1 MVVEKGAVVTERRFT
16 TILLLGSFP
25 PQAQGIP
32 GYCAAQAEALAA
44 HGAIHALGFK
54 AMYPGFLFPGVKTA
68 LDSTSRPP
76 QAPDLTVRHA
86 LTWYNPLGWLW
97 YALTTPADLIHIQWW
112 SLPLFPVCLTFAFA
126 AKFRRKPLVI
136 TVHNVLPHEP
146 SPWFI
151 RVSRILYRLADHLI
165 VHSEVN
171 RVQLLDHFQC
181 DREKVSCVPMGIDRP
196 AIQPPDQESARARL
210 GIPISRPT
218 ILFFG
223 TIRPYKGLDV
233 LLRSIAQ
240 VRQSHPD
247 VQLVIAGKPWE
258 AWTRYHAL
266 IEAEGLADLVI
277 MRLDY
282 IPEAEVSL
290 YYAAADLVVLP
301 YAHFDAQSA
310 VGAQVLGHGRP
321 MIVTDCGGL
330 PALVGHDDRWIV
342 RPDDFEMLAE
352 NISGFLREPEV
363 AAAAFD
369 ELVRHAGRNM
379 SWEVSALA
387 HWDVYKSLK
396 PSR

>member
-1 MVVEKGAVVTERRFT
+1 METENKQNL

-32 GYCAAQAEALAA
+32 AYCGALAQALAA

-54 AMYPGFLFPGVKTA
+54 AMYPRFLFPGVKMAT
-68 LDSTSRPP
+68 DPTSRAY
-76 QAPDLTVRHA
+76 QAPGLVVRNVLA
-86 LTWYNPLGWLW
+86 WYSPLGWLW
-97 YALTTPADLIHIQWW
+97 HAFTTSADIVHIQWW
-112 SLPLFPVCLTFAFA
+112 SLPLFPVCLTFALA
-126 AKFRRKPLVI
+126 AKLRYKPLVI
-136 TVHNVLPHEP
+136 TIHNVLPHES

-151 RVSRILYRLADHLI
+151 RASRVLYCLADHLV
-165 VHSEVN
+165 VHSDVN
-171 RVQLLDHFQC
+171 REQLLHHFHLNES
-181 DREKVSCVPMGIDRP
+181 DVTSIPIGVNVAAEHGIDR
-196 AIQPPDQESARARL
+196 ERARTLL

-218 ILFFG
+218 LLFFG

-233 LLRSIAQ
+233 LLRALER
-240 VRQSHPD
+240 VRKRNPD
-247 VQLVIAGKPWE
+247 AQLVIAGKLWEPWTHYQ
-258 AWTRYHAL
+258 AI
-266 IEAEGLADLVI
+266 IEADGLADHVI
-277 MRLDY
+277 TRLDY

-301 YAHFDAQSA
+301 YIHFDAQSA

-330 PALVGHDDRWIV
+330 PALVQHDPRWIV
-342 RPDDFEMLAE
+342 PPDDSVALSEKVGDFFGA
-352 NISGFLREPEV
+352 PEV

-369 ELVRHAGRNM
+369 EVLRHAGKNM

-396 PSR
+396 PKA